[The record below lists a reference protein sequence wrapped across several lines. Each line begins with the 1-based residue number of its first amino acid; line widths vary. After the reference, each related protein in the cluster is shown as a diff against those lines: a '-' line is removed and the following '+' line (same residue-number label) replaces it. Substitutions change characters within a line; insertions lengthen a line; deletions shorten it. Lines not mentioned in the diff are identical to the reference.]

1 MPTSP
6 ESEPRPESPEDRGFG
21 AQPARDPSLASL
33 DGTSLGVI
41 EAIEVSPPSGA
52 KKAKL
57 GVAAWL
63 AIIWLGGL
71 AVLAILAP
79 VLPIPSPTQS
89 FGEIARQG
97 PSAGHPLGGDAI
109 GRDMLSRIIWGTRS
123 SFIVGFG
130 AVGFGL
136 ILGGILGLV
145 AGFFRGKVDAV
156 ITPAMTILLAIPQFI
171 LALSLVTVLASGDTT
186 SQFRRLMF
194 VLLGLGIV
202 SIPLLG
208 RITRANTL
216 AWSEREFVLAAKA
229 MGAKNWR
236 IMTREVLPNVI
247 PAMLSIALLGV
258 GIAIV
263 AEGGLSLFGVGVQ
276 LPTPSWGNIIAE
288 GRGQMRRAPH
298 IVVFTSIVLF
308 ITVLALNYL
317 GDVISQRFSVRGSV
331 L

>member
-1 MPTSP
+1 MPKTPEPTGAADHGLQPQGPRDTSVT
-6 ESEPRPESPEDRGFG
+6 
-21 AQPARDPSLASL
+21 QMDPSGLAL
-33 DGTSLGVI
+33 L
-41 EAIEVSPPSGA
+41 EAIEEDAPAGTR
-52 KKAKL
+52 KARL
-57 GVAAWL
+57 GVGAWVS
-63 AIIWLGGL
+63 IIWLGFLVTL
-71 AVLAILAP
+71 AVLAP
-79 VLPIPSPTQS
+79 VLPIPSPTES
-89 FGEIARQG
+89 FPEIARRG
-97 PSAGHPLGGDAI
+97 PTSGHIFGGDAN

-136 ILGGILGLV
+136 VLGGLLGLV
-145 AGFFRGKVDAV
+145 TGFFRGRVDAV
-156 ITPAMTILLAIPQFI
+156 ITPLMNVLLAIPQFI
-171 LALSLVTVLASGDTT
+171 LALSLVTVLASGDAV
-186 SQFRRLMF
+186 SQSRRLF
-194 VLLGLGIV
+194 VVVIGLGIV

-208 RITRANTL
+208 RITRANTM
-216 AWSEREFVLAAKA
+216 AWSEREFVLAARA
-229 MGAKNWR
+229 MGAKSGR
-236 IMTREVLPNVI
+236 IMFREVLPNVI

-298 IVVFTSIVLF
+298 IVVITSMVLF
-308 ITVLALNYL
+308 FTVLALNYL

>member
-1 MPTSP
+1 MAAP
-6 ESEPRPESPEDRGFG
+6 SEPGRREAHEGDVAGGGRDTSVTHM
-21 AQPARDPSLASL
+21 DPSA
-33 DGTSLGVI
+33 GPTF
-41 EAIEVSPPSGA
+41 EAIEESPPEGTTRA
-52 KKAKL
+52 RL
-57 GVAAWL
+57 GVGAWL
-63 AIIWLGGL
+63 AIVWTGFLVLL
-71 AVLAILAP
+71 AALAP
-79 VLPIPSPTQS
+79 VLPIADPTEV
-89 FGEIARQG
+89 FPGLARQG
-97 PSAGHPLGGDAI
+97 PSAEHWLGGDAI
-109 GRDMLSRIIWGTRS
+109 GRDMLSRIIWGARS

-136 ILGGILGLV
+136 LLGGLLGLIT
-145 AGFFRGKVDAV
+145 GFFRGRVDTV
-156 ITPAMTILLAIPQFI
+156 VTPLMNVLLAIPQFV
-171 LALSLVTVLASGDTT
+171 LALSLVTVLASGEGT
-186 SQFRRLMF
+186 SQVQRLLI
-194 VLLGLGIV
+194 VVLGLGIV

-236 IMTREVLPNVI
+236 IMTREVLPNVV

-288 GRGQMRRAPH
+288 GRGQMRNAPH
-298 IVVFTSIVLF
+298 IVVITSVVLF
-308 ITVLALNYL
+308 LTVLALNYL
-317 GDVISQRFSVRGSV
+317 GDVVSQRFSVRGSV